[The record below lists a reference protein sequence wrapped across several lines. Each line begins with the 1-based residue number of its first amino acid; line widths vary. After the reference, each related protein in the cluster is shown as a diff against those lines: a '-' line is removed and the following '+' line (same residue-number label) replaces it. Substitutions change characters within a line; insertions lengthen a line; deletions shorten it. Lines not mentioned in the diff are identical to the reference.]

1 MIGRLRDTLSR
12 LFFLRRENMTTIT
25 YERPTGSTLTVNDTP
40 ETRALA
46 AENGWTV
53 AGEKKEKPVKK
64 EKPGK

>member
-1 MIGRLRDTLSR
+1 
-12 LFFLRRENMTTIT
+12 MTTIT